1 MWSEIFASNVQIP
14 ICSKWDELAGAPIS
28 VRPTF
33 LLSEGSCSLWYVKPE
48 IRAQRGKSW
57 GDGREIIKQL
67 SDGKFWLSTEFI
79 IAITWYTQ
87 PPQKP
92 FGSEYEEDHH
102 KKVAIKNSFKM
113 LKIFLA
119 KNAILE
125 DILRVISRLRLGCNK
140 CQIKCYEHVPWHSV
154 WKLPEKSHFRSFWAK
169 IECVHEWLAFK
180 SIFFISGVYPRLSWT
195 LNSGQP

>member
-1 MWSEIFASNVQIP
+1 MNISFNFQKIAKLIIFWPFYKLLHWVSGISDCLVKMWSEIFASNVQIP

-113 LKIFLA
+113 LKIFLC
-119 KNAILE
+119 K
-125 DILRVISRLRLGCNK
+125 
-140 CQIKCYEHVPWHSV
+140 KCYFGRYFA
-154 WKLPEKSHFRSFWAK
+154 SH
-169 IECVHEWLAFK
+169 L
-180 SIFFISGVYPRLSWT
+180 
-195 LNSGQP
+195 